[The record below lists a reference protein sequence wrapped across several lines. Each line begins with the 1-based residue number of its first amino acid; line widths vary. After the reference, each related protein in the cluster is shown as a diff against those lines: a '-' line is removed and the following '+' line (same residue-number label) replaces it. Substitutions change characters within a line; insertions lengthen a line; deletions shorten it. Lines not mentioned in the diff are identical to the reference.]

1 MYEEIGAII
10 GRGFS
15 TWRHNLGICV
25 PFVLDVIAVGLLF
38 MVLFVSILGTMPEA
52 FANIENVPPEDLI
65 QAFEQRGLIV
75 GAYIMLFFV
84 LALLVSSFFTAG
96 ATGMAR
102 SANAAGFSSL
112 GEMWAAGKRYCIR
125 LFSAS
130 LLSMIIYALG
140 VLAVSA
146 LFLPFVS
153 LESLSKIAQAPEQID
168 PGLVALVIAWILVVC
183 LILIV
188 ISMAL
193 AVLSPAIVVDS
204 LGAISGIRA
213 SIRFFRENIFDVFL
227 LWLVTVGL
235 SMAFSIFGM
244 FFEGTGLEGVWST
257 AGGIFSVLV
266 IAPLTTIWWTR
277 LYMSRTGKDL
287 HRYDRAYA
295 A

>member
-15 TWRHNLGICV
+15 TWRHNLGICI
-25 PFVLDVIAVGLLF
+25 PFVLDVIAIGLLV
-38 MVLFVSILGTMPEA
+38 MILFVYILGTMPEA

-65 QAFEQRGLIV
+65 QAFEQKGMVI
-75 GAYIMLFFV
+75 GAYIILFFV

-102 SANAAGFSSL
+102 SANATGFSSL
-112 GEMWAAGKRYCIR
+112 GEMWAAGKSYCIR

-130 LLSMIIYALG
+130 LLSVIIYAIA
-140 VLAVSA
+140 VLIVSA
-146 LFLPFVS
+146 LFVPFVS
-153 LESLSKIAQAPEQID
+153 MESLSKIAQAPEQVD
-168 PGLVALVIAWILVVC
+168 PGLVALMITWILAVC

-188 ISMAL
+188 ISLAL
-193 AVLSPAIVVDS
+193 AVVSPAIVVDS

-213 SIRFFRENIFDVFL
+213 SMRFFRENIFDVFL
-227 LWLVTVGL
+227 LWLVTLGL
-235 SMAFSIFGM
+235 SMAFSITGM
-244 FFEGTGLEGVWST
+244 FFEGTGLEGLWST

-295 A
+295 V

>member
-15 TWRHNLGICV
+15 IWRHNLSICV
-25 PFVLDVIAVGLLF
+25 PFVLDVIAIGLLA
-38 MVLFVSILGTMPEA
+38 MVLLVSIIGTVPEA
-52 FANIENVPPEDLI
+52 FANIENVPPEDVI
-65 QAFEQRGLIV
+65 QAFEQKGVVIGVYIV
-75 GAYIMLFFV
+75 LFFV
-84 LALLVSSFFTAG
+84 LAVLVSSFFTAG

-102 SANAAGFSSL
+102 SANATGFSTL
-112 GEMWAAGKRYCIR
+112 GEMWAAGKKYCIR

-130 LLSMIIYALG
+130 LLSVIIYAIG

-146 LFLPFVS
+146 LFVPFVS
-153 LESLSKIAQAPEQID
+153 VESLSDITQSPEQVD
-168 PGLVALVIAWILVVC
+168 PGLVALMIAWILAVC

-188 ISMAL
+188 ISLAL

-204 LGAISGIRA
+204 LSAISGIRA
-213 SIRFFRENIFDVFL
+213 SMRFFRENIFDVFL
-227 LWLVTVGL
+227 LWLVTLGV
-235 SMAFSIFGM
+235 SMAFSIIGM
-244 FFEGTGLEGVWST
+244 FFESTGLEGLWST

-295 A
+295 V

>member
-25 PFVLDVIAVGLLF
+25 PFVLDVIAIGLLV
-38 MVLFVSILGTMPEA
+38 MILFVSIIGTVPEA
-52 FANIENVPPEDLI
+52 FTNIENVPPEDLI
-65 QAFEQRGLIV
+65 QAFEQKGMVV
-75 GAYIMLFFV
+75 GAYIILFFV

-102 SANAAGFSSL
+102 SANATGFSSL
-112 GEMWAAGKRYCIR
+112 GEMWSAGKRYCIR
-125 LFSAS
+125 LFSVS
-130 LLSMIIYALG
+130 LLSLIIYAIA
-140 VLAVSA
+140 VLVVSA
-146 LFLPFVS
+146 LFVPFVS
-153 LESLSKIAQAPEQID
+153 MESLSKIAQAPEQVD
-168 PGLVALVIAWILVVC
+168 PGLVALVIAWILAVC

-188 ISMAL
+188 ISLAL
-193 AVLSPAIVVDS
+193 AVVSPAIVVDS

-213 SIRFFRENIFDVFL
+213 SMRFFRENIFDVFL
-227 LWLVTVGL
+227 LWLVTLGL
-235 SMAFSIFGM
+235 SMAFSIIGI
-244 FFEGTGLEGVWST
+244 FFEGTGLEGLWST

-287 HRYDRAYA
+287 HRYDRAYTV
-295 A
+295 